1 MQGITGSSSP
11 NEMST
16 ATASQQIR
24 RNPGLIPVLPDV
36 VAQALRMLD
45 DPEAGPAD
53 FDKLLSRDP
62 SLVASM
68 LRLANSPIYGFA
80 HKRETVRDAIIGL
93 GLKGLRGML
102 LGCSLNKVFGPR
114 FSCYGKDSKTLW
126 RHAMAVAAGAKFL
139 TKALPNSPDDAEEMF
154 VAGLLHDLG
163 KLLLAPFLTAMGKDL
178 TVGKEPVHFAEQRLL
193 DIDHQEAGGLIA
205 DKWNLKPM
213 VRAVITHH
221 HFKACPEAHRHA
233 IAVVRLADYAASGNG
248 NGAGTLE
255 AHTQFL
261 AGDLATVGLE
271 PASWEETRAAV
282 CEAAQAALTAS

>member
-1 MQGITGSSSP
+1 MP
-11 NEMST
+11 T

-24 RNPGLIPVLPDV
+24 ANPGLIPALPDV
-36 VAQALRMLD
+36 VAQAIRMLD

-53 FDKLLSRDP
+53 FEKVLQRDP

-80 HKRETVRDAIIGL
+80 HKRESVRDAIVGL

-114 FSCYGKDSKTLW
+114 FSCYGKDGKTLW
-126 RHAMAVAAGAKFL
+126 RHSLAVAAGAKFL
-139 TKALPNSPDDAEEMF
+139 NQRLPKSPDDAEEIF

-178 TVGKEPVHFAEQRLL
+178 TVGKEAVHFAEQRLL

-213 VRAVITHH
+213 TRAVITHH
-221 HFKACPEAHRHA
+221 HFKTGPQACQHA
-233 IAVVRLADYAASGNG
+233 ISVVRLADYAASDNG
-248 NGAGTLE
+248 NGAGHLE
-255 AHTQFL
+255 AQTQFL
-261 AGDLATVGLE
+261 AHDLATVGLD
-271 PASWEETRAAV
+271 PATWETLRAGIN
-282 CEAAQAALTAS
+282 EAAAAALTAS

>member
-1 MQGITGSSSP
+1 MLAN
-11 NEMST
+11 NEMPTT
-16 ATASQQIR
+16 ATPKQQIQA
-24 RNPGLIPVLPDV
+24 NPGLVPALPDV
-36 VAQALRMLD
+36 VAEAMRLLD

-53 FDKLLSRDP
+53 FDKVLSRDP

-68 LRLANSPIYGFA
+68 LRLANSPVYGFA
-80 HKRETVRDAIIGL
+80 HKRETVRDAVIGL

-126 RHAMAVAAGAKFL
+126 RHSLAVAAAAKFL
-139 TKALPNSPDDAEEMF
+139 TKALPKSPDDAEEMF

-221 HFKACPEAHRHA
+221 HFKTGPQAHQHA
-233 IAVVRLADYAASGNG
+233 IAVVRLADYVASEGG
-248 NGAGTLE
+248 NGAGHLE
-255 AHTQFL
+255 AQTQFL
-261 AGDLATVGLE
+261 AQDLATVGLDAATWE
-271 PASWEETRAAV
+271 TLRAGIGEAITGALSAS
-282 CEAAQAALTAS
+282 